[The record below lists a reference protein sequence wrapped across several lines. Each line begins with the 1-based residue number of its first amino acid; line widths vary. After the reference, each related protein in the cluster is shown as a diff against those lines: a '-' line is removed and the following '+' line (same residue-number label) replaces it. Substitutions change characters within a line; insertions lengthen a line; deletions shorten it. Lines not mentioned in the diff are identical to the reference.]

1 MKLGLDIPAY
11 WPDWSHPIEN
21 LFPEMIESAQ
31 RAEEIGFSTFAL
43 AEHHFIDYF
52 VMPAPL
58 AFASHLAAVTK
69 SARLMI
75 AVVDLPINDVRRV
88 AGEITVADHLTK
100 GRLDV
105 GLGRGS
111 NRYEPHRMGVEFD
124 ELREIFE
131 EKLEALLALLT
142 EQDVSRDGRY
152 VKFPPLTI
160 MPPPFQ
166 KPHPPLWVAC
176 IQAESTYDAARR
188 GFNVQTASLRRS
200 FDIMHGIVQAFRDG
214 AAGFT
219 AEKGGANAQQVSM
232 GTWVYVVRDPSEI
245 REKLEMAHA
254 NHRRFV
260 NLFTTPGSVVGG
272 IVEPIEIEE
281 SVETIGETLVIGTP
295 EFCIDKLLEYRE
307 LGIDHLM
314 IRKHFGPTHADIMGS
329 LDRFAES
336 VMPHLGVEPAD
347 SQRPRKVSTS

>member
-142 EQDVSRDGRY
+142 EQECLPRRPVRQVPSAYDHAAPVFRNPTRRCGSPASRQNR
-152 VKFPPLTI
+152 PT
-160 MPPPFQ
+160 
-166 KPHPPLWVAC
+166 
-176 IQAESTYDAARR
+176 DAARR

-232 GTWVYVVRDPSEI
+232 GTWVYVVRDPSEDQ
-245 REKLEMAHA
+245 
-254 NHRRFV
+254 
-260 NLFTTPGSVVGG
+260 
-272 IVEPIEIEE
+272 
-281 SVETIGETLVIGTP
+281 GEAR
-295 EFCIDKLLEYRE
+295 D
-307 LGIDHLM
+307 
-314 IRKHFGPTHADIMGS
+314 GP
-329 LDRFAES
+329 R
-336 VMPHLGVEPAD
+336 
-347 SQRPRKVSTS
+347 